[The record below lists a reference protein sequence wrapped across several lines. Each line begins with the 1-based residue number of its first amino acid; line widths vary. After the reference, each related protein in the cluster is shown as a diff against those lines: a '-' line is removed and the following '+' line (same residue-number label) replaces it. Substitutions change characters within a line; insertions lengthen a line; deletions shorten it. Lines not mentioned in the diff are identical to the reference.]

1 MIEVTNNSLL
11 GNLSSIYQFVH
22 HLIPLQNGVTALVD
36 ASQEG
41 HTQIVDSLLKAGA
54 NPDLKD
60 NVRMDLL

>member
-22 HLIPLQNGVTALVD
+22 HLIYLQKGHTALV
-36 ASQEG
+36 ASSQKG